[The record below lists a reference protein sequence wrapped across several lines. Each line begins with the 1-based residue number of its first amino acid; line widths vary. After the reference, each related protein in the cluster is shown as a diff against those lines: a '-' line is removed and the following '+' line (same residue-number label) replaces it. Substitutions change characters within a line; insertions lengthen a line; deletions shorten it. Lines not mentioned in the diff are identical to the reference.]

1 MKAVDKSV
9 IRIRAEDARAAALWT
24 LPVVKS
30 AHVVGLQE
38 KAEAFEPVTVE
49 DEIVAEKVTVSEL
62 EKIREDAYQEGLAQ
76 GRKDGLAQG
85 VEEGREKGLQD
96 GLLAGQQQLDQR
108 LQSLAEVFSELE
120 QPLQKLDVQIE
131 NLVVDLVLELSRA
144 VVEHE
149 LTVAPEAIAGAVS
162 DAVAQ
167 LPHGSSEVRIK
178 VNPENV
184 ASLSELVAE
193 HERWVLVEDVSLL
206 PGGCKVSTSN
216 TLVDNS
222 VESRF
227 EAVAKQLL
235 HALAQPPVDGSSDEQ

>member
-38 KAEAFEPVTVE
+38 KIEVFEPVTIE

-108 LQSLAEVFSELE
+108 LQSLAEVFGELE

-131 NLVVDLVLELSRA
+131 ALVVDLVLELSRA

-167 LPHGSSEVRIK
+167 LPHGTSEVRIK
-178 VNPENV
+178 VNPDNI
-184 ASLSELVAE
+184 ASLSGLAAE
-193 HERWVLVEDVSLL
+193 NERWVLIEDASLL

-227 EAVAKQLL
+227 EVVAKQLL